1 MTPQL
6 TNTLLYGS
14 LAGLATILGM
24 YSVLWVRKW
33 VEKNSIYLV
42 SFASGVLL
50 AFAFLDLIPQ
60 SQELSSSALSFVLGT
75 FIFFYLLEHS
85 LILHRCR
92 GGRCKG
98 MDEHRH
104 GLGLMS
110 ILGIALH
117 SLLDGVVIALG
128 FEVSFT
134 LGILATLSV
143 VLHEVPE
150 GITSISILLYSGY
163 SKSRALF
170 FSYLVALATPVAAFL
185 TYFFVRNVDEAL
197 LGAGLGVAA
206 GSFLYV
212 AASDL
217 IPEVHREY
225 KVLNILFVIL
235 GVGVP
240 FFVGQILGLV

>member
-6 TNTLLYGS
+6 TNTLVYGS
-14 LAGLATILGM
+14 LAGLATISGIYLVVW
-24 YSVLWVRKW
+24 SKKW
-33 VEKNSIYLV
+33 VEKNTIYLI

-60 SQELSSSALSFVLGT
+60 SQELLPSALSFVLGT
-75 FIFFYLLEHS
+75 FVFFYLLEHT

-92 GGRCKG
+92 GGRCQG
-98 MDEHRH
+98 VEEHRH
-104 GLGLMS
+104 SLGLMS
-110 ILGIALH
+110 ILGIGLH
-117 SLLDGVVIALG
+117 SLLDGAVIALG
-128 FEVSFT
+128 FEVSFA

-150 GITSISILLYSGY
+150 GISSISILLYSGY
-163 SKSRALF
+163 SQNRALF
-170 FSYLVALATPVAAFL
+170 FSYLVALATPAAAFAV
-185 TYFFVRNVDEAL
+185 YFFVRNIDESF

-225 KVLNILFVIL
+225 KVFNIPMVIFGAL
-235 GVGVP
+235 LPVVVRRVVG
-240 FFVGQILGLV
+240 